1 MKNMRLPRLVIAG
14 TSSGVGKT
22 TVTLAILA
30 ALRARGRQVQPFKAG
45 PDFIDPGHH
54 SAVTGRPSRNLDG
67 WMLGETV
74 NRDIF
79 SRAAADADISIVE
92 GMMGLFDGSS
102 PVNEIGS
109 TAELAKQLDA
119 PVLLVIDGSAMARSA
134 AAMVSGYAKFDPALR
149 VVGVL
154 FNRVG
159 SEGHYKLL
167 KDAVEQETD
176 VAVVGYLRPDPAVTI
191 TERHL
196 GLAMAMEQGSG
207 LYDRLAKAAEGTID
221 LDRVEKLARLAGDF
235 PPLCKGRLGGVESST
250 SPSPSL
256 QRRGKAGVR
265 LGVAYDQ
272 AFCFYYPDNLE
283 LLEAEGAEIVKFSP
297 LNDQVLPD
305 VDMLYL
311 GGGYP
316 ELHGERLAG
325 NVTMR
330 TAIRTFAERSGTI
343 YAECGGMMYLTQAI
357 RNFAG
362 VSHEMVGLFPAE
374 AVMKKPGLTLGYRT
388 MELSHDCI
396 LGAAGTT
403 ARGHEFHYSS
413 LVPSGALDYACALR
427 DAGGLSKGRDGLT
440 VGNVVAL
447 YAHLHFAS
455 QPQIAKSLVS
465 SARRIS
471 PRLPVSS
478 GGLT

>member
-1 MKNMRLPRLVIAG
+1 MTISRLVIAG
-14 TSSGVGKT
+14 THSGVGKT

-30 ALRARGRQVQPFKAG
+30 ALTAQGRRVQVFKVG

-54 SAVTGRPSRNLDG
+54 TAVTGRPSRNLDG
-67 WMLGETV
+67 WMLGEAV

-79 SRAAADADISIVE
+79 ARAAADADLSIVE

-149 VVGVL
+149 VAGVL
-154 FNRVG
+154 FNRVS

-167 KDAVEQETD
+167 KEAVEQDTD
-176 VAVVGYLRPDPAVTI
+176 VMVVGYLRPDPAVTI
-191 TERHL
+191 SDRHL
-196 GLAMAMEQGSG
+196 GLVTAMEQGTG
-207 LYDRLAKAAEGTID
+207 ELYSRLAKAAEETVD
-221 LDRVEKLARLAGDF
+221 LDRIEALARSCRELTAAT
-235 PPLCKGRLGGVESST
+235 PQPVMRHHGRT
-250 SPSPSL
+250 
-256 QRRGKAGVR
+256 VR
-265 LGVAYDQ
+265 IGVAQDL

-283 LLEAEGAEIVKFSP
+283 LLEAEGAELVKFSP
-297 LNDQVLPD
+297 MNDQMLPD

-316 ELHGERLAG
+316 ELHGEVLAR

-330 TAIRTFAERSGTI
+330 TAIRKFAERGGTI

-357 RNFAG
+357 RDFACT
-362 VSHEMVGLFPAE
+362 SHEMVGLFPAE
-374 AVMKKPGLTLGYRT
+374 AVMRKTDLTLGYRT
-388 MELSHDCI
+388 VELSQDCI
-396 LGAAGTT
+396 LGATGAT
-403 ARGHEFHYSS
+403 ARGHEFHYST
-413 LVPSGALDYACALR
+413 LVPKGRLDYACALH
-427 DAGGLSKGRDGLT
+427 DARGELKGSDGLV
-440 VGNVVAL
+440 VGNTLAL

-465 SARRIS
+465 SVRRTS
-471 PRLPVSS
+471 LRLSVS
-478 GGLT
+478 

>member
-1 MKNMRLPRLVIAG
+1 MSLYPRLIITG
-14 TSSGVGKT
+14 THSGVGKT

-30 ALRARGRQVQPFKAG
+30 ALAARGRLVQAFKAG

-74 NRDIF
+74 NRGIF
-79 SRAAADADISIVE
+79 TRAAADADLSIVE

-134 AAMVSGYAKFDPALR
+134 AAMVSGYAKFDPVLR
-149 VVGVL
+149 VKGVL
-154 FNRVG
+154 FNRVS

-167 KDAVEQETD
+167 KEAVEQETD
-176 VAVVGYLRPDPAVTI
+176 VVAVGYLRPDQAVTI
-191 TERHL
+191 SDRHL
-196 GLAMAMEQGSG
+196 GLVTAMEQGTGELYG
-207 LYDRLAKAAEGTID
+207 LLAKAAAETVD
-221 LDRVEKLARLAGDF
+221 LDRVEALARSCGELTAA
-235 PPLCKGRLGGVESST
+235 PQPVMRNHGRT
-250 SPSPSL
+250 
-256 QRRGKAGVR
+256 VR
-265 LGVAYDQ
+265 IGVAQDP

-283 LLEAEGAEIVKFSP
+283 LLEAEGAELVKFSP

-316 ELHGERLAG
+316 ELHGEVLAG

-330 TAIRTFAERSGTI
+330 AAIRQFAERGGTI

-357 RNFAG
+357 RDFAG
-362 VSHEMVGLFPAE
+362 TSHEMVGLFPAE
-374 AVMKKPGLTLGYRT
+374 AVMRKPGLTLGYRT
-388 MELSHDCI
+388 LELSQGCI
-396 LGAAGTT
+396 LGASGAT
-403 ARGHEFHYSS
+403 ARGHEFHYST
-413 LVPSGALDYACALR
+413 LVPRGRLDYACALR
-427 DAGGLSKGRDGLT
+427 DARGESKGSDGLV
-440 VGNVVAL
+440 VGNTLAL
-447 YAHLHFAS
+447 YTHVHFAS
-455 QPQIAKSLVS
+455 QPQMASALVA
-465 SARRIS
+465 SARRTGRYPS
-471 PRLPVSS
+471 VSS
-478 GGLT
+478 GGMR